1 MPKPARN
8 RCDVNAELREVIAQG
23 APWVRRTEFVPMA
36 DGSLRRRITR
46 HDGTVEMDE
55 VIDTARV
62 PVAEARASTGLS
74 QAAAPLASCI
84 VWLYISP
91 MIRSFRHKG
100 VEAFFRTGATRDIQA
115 KNGKRLRLQLG
126 RLEVARWPNDMAA
139 PGWRLHP
146 LKGRLAGLGGQS
158 LAADVSVP
166 AWRRGAGGLS
176 GLSLRAT
183 P

>member
-23 APWVRRTEFVPMA
+23 APWVRRTEFVPMV

-55 VIDTARV
+55 VIDAARV

-91 MIRSFRHKG
+91 MIRSFRHKASKHSSG
-100 VEAFFRTGATRDIQA
+100 PARPATSRPSMA
-115 KNGKRLRLQLG
+115 SVCGCNWGGLK
-126 RLEVARWPNDMAA
+126 WPD
-139 PGWRLHP
+139 
-146 LKGRLAGLGGQS
+146 GQTTW
-158 LAADVSVP
+158 P
-166 AWRRGAGGLS
+166 RPAGGCI
-176 GLSLRAT
+176 R
-183 P
+183 